1 MSKKILI
8 VDDEPDMVT
17 FLSALLEDAG
27 YVTISAADGNEAW
40 NLIKSERPDL
50 ISLDLLMPDKTG
62 IKVYRDLKK
71 DDETKNIPVVMVT
84 GLTKDDIP
92 HMDFKEWIRKRS
104 IKPPEAYIEKP
115 VNRDRFLEV
124 VRQAIR

>member
-17 FLSALLEDAG
+17 FLSTLLEDAG

-40 NLIKSERPDL
+40 NLVKSERPDL

-62 IKVYRDLKK
+62 IKVYRELKK
-71 DDETKNIPVVMVT
+71 DDETKDIPVVMVT
-84 GLTKDDIP
+84 GLGREDIP
-92 HMDFKEWIRKRS
+92 QLDFKEWIKKRA
-104 IKPPEAYIEKP
+104 IRPPEAYIEKP
-115 VNRDRFLEV
+115 VNKERFLEV
-124 VRQAIR
+124 VREAIR